1 MTRLAPSEISKKGPV
16 ISLGRVFFARPRW
29 LLWIKWIT
37 LETGALPVACVWLLC
52 YTFAY
57 YINRRKAEVSV
68 TMAENTNVLSE
79 ELQQKLEFLKRYIA
93 ELGSLAV
100 GFSGGVDSSLLT
112 AVAHDV
118 LGDRLIAVTA
128 VDASVPER
136 EVKEAVSFCETRGIR
151 HIVCKVDPLKEE
163 GYRKNSADRC
173 YFCKRGIF
181 TEVRNIADDN
191 GIVYMA
197 EGSNLDDIG
206 DYRPGLRAASE
217 LSVKSPLREANLTK
231 SDIRLLSKALGLPTW
246 SKPGYACLASRF
258 AYGEE
263 ITEEKL
269 HMIDRAEQSLIENG
283 FLEERVR
290 MHGNIARIE
299 VPPSDIPRLAADGI
313 REEVYEAFRELG
325 FLFVTLDLKGYRL
338 GSMNATLKKTDKG
351 SE

>member
-1 MTRLAPSEISKKGPV
+1 
-16 ISLGRVFFARPRW
+16 
-29 LLWIKWIT
+29 
-37 LETGALPVACVWLLC
+37 
-52 YTFAY
+52 
-57 YINRRKAEVSV
+57 
-68 TMAENTNVLSE
+68 
-79 ELQQKLEFLKRYIA
+79 
-93 ELGSLAV
+93 
-100 GFSGGVDSSLLT
+100 
-112 AVAHDV
+112 
-118 LGDRLIAVTA
+118 
-128 VDASVPER
+128 
-136 EVKEAVSFCETRGIR
+136 
-151 HIVCKVDPLKEE
+151 
-163 GYRKNSADRC
+163 
-173 YFCKRGIF
+173 
-181 TEVRNIADDN
+181 
-191 GIVYMA
+191 MA

-217 LSVKSPLREANLTK
+217 LSVKSPLREANLTM

-269 HMIDRAEQSLIENG
+269 HMIDWAEQSLIENG